1 MKPAWPWLTKGLRR
15 KQLLVPDCF
24 SLLETVLVAVLL
36 VVTTLSTY
44 RLFQV
49 NMQVSKFSHELDV
62 ADRELSAKMQEI
74 REFGKTFKWCARGA
88 NPAAA
93 YVDSDEISNNC
104 SVGANFA
111 GSQRYYAESAA
122 LPGFKTACNYDDD
135 KSNSPGNKYEFLPGT
150 YSLTGDTLLPVLVAK
165 IKSLHNPSN
174 NPSEYLS
181 VEVELVEKT
190 ARRLRIYLGKLVP
203 MGELG
208 GFRDAYRLLYLVPEV
223 AKWCP

>member
-74 REFGKTFKWCARGA
+74 REFGKTFKWCAQGE

-104 SVGANFA
+104 SVDAASA
-111 GSQRYYAESAA
+111 GSQSYYAESAIIGDFKA
-122 LPGFKTACNYDDD
+122 ACEKDAGLYDYGTGFYTL
-135 KSNSPGNKYEFLPGT
+135 G
-150 YSLTGDTLLPVLVAK
+150 GDTLLPVLVAK
-165 IKSLHNPSN
+165 IKALDNSSSSPSD
-174 NPSEYLS
+174 SEYLD
-181 VEVELVEKT
+181 VQVALTEKT
-190 ARRLRIYLGKLVP
+190 TRRLGVYLQKRVP
-203 MGELG
+203 TGELG
-208 GFRDAYRLLYLVPEV
+208 GYREVSRLLYLVPEV

>member
-15 KQLLVPDCF
+15 QQPLVPDCF
-24 SLLETVLVAVLL
+24 SLLETVLVALLL

-49 NMQVSKFSHELDV
+49 NIQVSRFSHELDV
-62 ADRELSAKMQEI
+62 ADRELSGKMQEI
-74 REFGKTFKWCARGA
+74 REFGKTFKWCAQGA
-88 NPAAA
+88 KPAAG

-104 SVGANFA
+104 KPTPA
-111 GSQRYYAESAA
+111 GSQSYYEESAA
-122 LPGFKTACNYDDD
+122 LDDFKTACNNDNNNNGLGITYDFGF
-135 KSNSPGNKYEFLPGT
+135 GNYNLEA
-150 YSLTGDTLLPVLVAK
+150 DTLLPVLVAK
-165 IKSLHNPSN
+165 IEALANPSD
-174 NPSEYLS
+174 ELE

-190 ARRLRIYLGKLVP
+190 TRRLLVKLRKPVP

-208 GFRDAYRLLYLVPEV
+208 VSRFATRFLYLVPEV

>member
-74 REFGKTFKWCARGA
+74 REFGKTFKWCAKGA
-88 NPAAA
+88 KPAAG
-93 YVDSDEISNNC
+93 YVDSVDISINC
-104 SVGANFA
+104 FEHANFA
-111 GSQRYYAESAA
+111 GSQGYYAESAA
-122 LPGFKTACNYDDD
+122 LEDFKTACKAN
-135 KSNSPGNKYEFLPGT
+135 SNDIYNFG
-150 YSLTGDTLLPVLVAK
+150 SLTYNKDADTLLPVLVAR
-165 IKSLHNPSN
+165 IKALDNSRN
-174 NPSEYLS
+174 NPSDREYLL
-181 VEVELVEKT
+181 VDIFLVEKT
-190 ARRLRIYLGKLVP
+190 TRRLLIHLVKRVP
-203 MGELG
+203 TGESG
-208 GFRDAYRLLYLVPEV
+208 QYREAVRFLYLVPEV